1 MRGGLRY
8 REGASV
14 SVCVQRGVMRGG
26 SVFLCAVLL
35 KGGLA
40 YGAQR
45 C

>member
-1 MRGGLRY
+1 MRTRGV
-8 REGASV
+8 SV
-14 SVCVQRGVMRGG
+14 SVCVCVQGGVTRGG
-26 SVFLCAVLL
+26 SVFPCVVLL